1 MSRSSMVRQVKC
13 TLVLAQLAL
22 FLANPAR
29 AEQLEPAQALTGK
42 AGGLTSEQV
51 AKRATATSP
60 DAEQKLYEVEAART
74 QLDQALYD
82 FFPRLTLTGNY
93 TRLSKVGGPE
103 LNNVVIAPNAAPGV
117 IGTGE
122 TLVAAPLGFQTLQN
136 STSGTATLSLPL
148 SDYVFRLCQARA
160 GAKAQLQGSELSLVA
175 ARRKADYDARA
186 LYYDWVGAEL
196 DAAVAQQ
203 NLELSRENLL
213 RIQALANAD
222 SASEA
227 DVARV
232 EATVASSE
240 LVLEQAR
247 NVAALQRERVGIA
260 MHAGSARDFQIGED
274 LTKPPTERPD
284 LNDIAEL
291 TRVAL
296 QERPELKALS
306 AQARAYDK
314 QADVARSLA
323 LPRLDA
329 TGQATVANPNQRY
342 FPQRDQFNG
351 TWQVGVQLSYSPNDT
366 ADGLSQR
373 AGAKAKAAEVLA
385 KRRSFTDAVR
395 TEVTEAALAHRNA
408 QASLSTSAR
417 RLAAAE
423 TSYRARRARFLAE
436 KATTVELTEA
446 QTELFNAKLDAVKA
460 QVSIRS
466 ARARLAYATGRDP

>member
-13 TLVLAQLAL
+13 TFVLAQLAL

-29 AEQLEPAQALTGK
+29 AEPLEPAQALTGK
-42 AGGLTSEQV
+42 PGGLTSEQV

-60 DAEQKLYEVEAART
+60 DAEQKLHEAEAART

-82 FFPRLTLTGNY
+82 FFPRLTLTGSY

-117 IGTGE
+117 IGAGE

-136 STSGTATLSLPL
+136 STSGTATLAIPL
-148 SDYVFRLCQARA
+148 SDYVFRLCQAHA

-186 LYYDWVGAEL
+186 LYYDWVRAEL

-203 NLELSRENLL
+203 NLDLSHENLL
-213 RIQALANAD
+213 RMQALANAD
-222 SASEA
+222 SAAEA

-240 LVLEQAR
+240 LVLEQAK

-260 MHAGSARDFQIGED
+260 MHAGSTRDFQIGED
-274 LTKPPTERPD
+274 LTKPPAERPD

-296 QERPELKALS
+296 EQRPELKALS
-306 AQARAYDK
+306 AQVRVYDK

-373 AGAKAKAAEVLA
+373 AAAKAKAAEASA
-385 KRRSFTDAVR
+385 KRRSFVDAVR

-423 TSYRARRARFLAE
+423 TSYRARRERFLAE

-466 ARARLAYATGRDP
+466 ARARLAYATGREQ